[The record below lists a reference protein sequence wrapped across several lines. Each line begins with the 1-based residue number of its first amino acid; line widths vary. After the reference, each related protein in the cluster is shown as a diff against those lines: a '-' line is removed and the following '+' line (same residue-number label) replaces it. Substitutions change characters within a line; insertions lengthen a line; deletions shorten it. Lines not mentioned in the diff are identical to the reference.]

1 MSRKCHP
8 NGGNE
13 WLEDITRRI
22 IGEPRQ
28 LTEDT
33 ARKLIDVM
41 ERTGER
47 LPLEH
52 IRRNQLAS
60 ALLGT
65 VGIALFIVGV
75 ENAASDIPIISN
87 AWGSMV
93 TGLILLAV
101 TGAMLT
107 RLNGH

>member
-1 MSRKCHP
+1 M
-8 NGGNE
+8 
-13 WLEDITRRI
+13 
-22 IGEPRQ
+22 
-28 LTEDT
+28 TEDT

-52 IRRNQLAS
+52 IRRNEAAS
-60 ALLGT
+60 AVLGT

-75 ENAASDIPIISN
+75 ENAASDIPVISN
-87 AWGSMV
+87 AWGSMLV
-93 TGLILLAV
+93 GLILLAV
-101 TGAMLT
+101 TGALLT